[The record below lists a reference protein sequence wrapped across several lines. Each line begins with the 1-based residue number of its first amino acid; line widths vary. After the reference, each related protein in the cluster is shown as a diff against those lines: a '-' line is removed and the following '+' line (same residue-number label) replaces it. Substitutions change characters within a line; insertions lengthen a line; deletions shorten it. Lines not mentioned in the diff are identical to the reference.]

1 MKLRDFRMG
10 WRLLTQQP
18 GYSAIMMV
26 GLTIGFAVCFLALS
40 FLKVQT
46 SVDAQVP
53 AISDVYVVKAR
64 ANWGMAFWSE
74 NVPLAMGRSLAGA
87 PSVAVAAVL
96 PYPTSMRVG
105 DVTSAVE
112 LTLSDP
118 AFVKVFGV
126 SALEGDL
133 AAALSRP
140 DAIALAVDTA
150 RKLFGNTHVV
160 GERVAINGQTFQ
172 VVALLPKSA
181 ETSSFKVHAL
191 AGFNSAAWPEAARQR
206 ANDSWNYYS
215 GVAKDAIISSVY
227 ARLAPGVNPAE
238 LAQRISGDI
247 ERSALR
253 GHLGGKEL
261 AEVGQKKVLDVALG
275 PLQDAYLDSDT
286 RISRGGKGDPIVNL
300 AMAAVTFLI
309 LLLTAGNYVNLA
321 TIRTIRRQR
330 EIAVRKVLGVRNG
343 RLVGQMLAESV
354 LVAVLAAALGAALAW
369 LLLPALSD
377 MIERDIR
384 AILDLS
390 DYLAFVLVACVM
402 ALLVGAAAG
411 LYPAWTALK
420 MRAVDALG
428 GRGNNETAGGLWLRR
443 VLTVVQFAIAMFVT
457 GMIITI
463 GWQIQYLKHI
473 DYGYQIDSLL
483 TIALPDTL
491 TPGEVRS
498 LRDALARAKEI
509 KGVSGSS
516 PMPDEIAFKTLG
528 GESVIL
534 NTWRVSPE
542 YFATVGLGAAVG
554 RVFDPAVDARENSDT
569 VVVNAKAARRLGYAS
584 AQAAVGQLLDIGGKS
599 KRIVGISKDVGRG
612 FMMGPPSSA
621 VYDIVAAPPE
631 LTVNGGNDL
640 VAARG
645 AVEAVWRAHFPNQ
658 YLNLHNLRSQLEEN
672 AGGPKEIFQTCI
684 IVAVIIVPLAILS
697 IYALS
702 AYAVQRRSR
711 EIVMRKLFGASPMDI
726 ARLLMREFMILLG
739 VAAVLGIPLAFVVG
753 RIFVE
758 QFAAQAPIGVW
769 AVLATLLGACLV
781 TVIATARHLLSAMR
795 MSPASLLR
803 VA

>member
-53 AISDVYVVKAR
+53 AIAEVYVVKAR
-64 ANWGMAFWSE
+64 ANWGMTFWSE
-74 NVPLAMGRSLAGA
+74 NVPLAMKQSLAGV
-87 PSVAVAAVL
+87 PSAAVAAVL
-96 PYPTSMRVG
+96 PYQTSMRVG

-118 AFVKVFGV
+118 AFAKVFGV

-150 RKLFGNTHVV
+150 RKLFGNTHVL
-160 GERVAINGQTFQ
+160 GERVSINGQTFQ

-227 ARLAPGVNPAE
+227 VRLAPGANPAE
-238 LAQRISGDI
+238 LAQKIGDEV

-253 GHLGGKEL
+253 GHLGAKEL
-261 AEVGQKKVLDVALG
+261 AEVGQKRVLDVALG

-354 LVAVLAAALGAALAW
+354 LVSVLAATLGAALAW
-369 LLLPALSD
+369 LLLPGLSD

-384 AILDLS
+384 AMLDLS
-390 DYLAFVLVACVM
+390 DYLAFVLIAFVM

-428 GRGNNETAGGLWLRR
+428 GRGNSETAGGLWLRR

-528 GESVIL
+528 GESVIF

-542 YFATVGLGAAVG
+542 YFATIGLGAAVG
-554 RVFDPAVDARENSDT
+554 RVFDPAIDARENADT
-569 VVVNAKAARRLGYAS
+569 VVINAKAARRLGYAS

-621 VYDIVAAPPE
+621 VYDIVAAPAE

-645 AVEAVWRAHFPNQ
+645 AIEAVWRAHFPNQ
-658 YLNLHNLRSQLEEN
+658 YLNLHNLRTQLEEN

-758 QFAAQAPIGVW
+758 QFAAQAPIGIW
-769 AVLATLLGACLV
+769 AVVATLLGACLV
-781 TVIATARHLLSAMR
+781 TVVATARHLLSAMR